1 MKVKGLRA
9 KVRRSPD
16 FNPLGLWEWSI
27 KGANVAPMRAPGYTN
42 VGYAIADANEAVKD
56 ILNERTTDHARR
68 DIITADCPDCGDPAE
83 YTEQVHPGSTWF
95 TYSCDSCGH
104 YSRDWI

>member
-16 FNPLGLWEWSI
+16 FNPFGRWEWSI
-27 KGANVAPMRAPGYTN
+27 KGAKVPLQGEHGYTD
-42 VGYAIADANEAVKD
+42 VGYAIADANATVKD
-56 ILNERTTDHARR
+56 ILDQRTTEHARR
-68 DIITADCPDCGDPAE
+68 DIITADCPECGDPAE